1 MAKKAE
7 MKPTA
12 ETQRRREKAKT
23 GFTELAML
31 PDEELIEVFK
41 AFHAFRRETVNE
53 FVRAKIIRHSD
64 FELHGSSHSSRK
76 SFMFFD
82 IADNSTRRLIS
93 ELNRFL
99 LNVNHADCW
108 FRAVQKYSEEDR
120 LGLLWEFV
128 DPHMEL
134 SVSRPYSIRN
144 HFIFAAVYLLHYS
157 NQLIE
162 PNWKDDLPADGSI
175 DFKLLEKKGNKWPC
189 YQSFKEKM
197 TRLDS
202 DEFKNKT
209 TINFR
214 HRLQHRF
221 RSHFDFGITPF
232 IDRIKTENGIN
243 YAFKI
248 IPPLDLNTLMPALY
262 AQHQIAVEVF
272 QSYWQMVN
280 DLRLEWEKK
289 YSIQWK

>member
-1 MAKKAE
+1 MI
-7 MKPTA
+7 PDD
-12 ETQRRREKAKT
+12 
-23 GFTELAML
+23 ELVEA
-31 PDEELIEVFK
+31 FK
-41 AFHAFRRETVNE
+41 AFHAFRKETANE
-53 FVRAKIIRHSD
+53 FVRARIVRHSD
-64 FELHGSSHSSRK
+64 FELQGRTHSNFK

-82 IADNSTRRLIS
+82 IAGNSTRRLIS

-120 LGLLWEFV
+120 PGLLWEFV

-134 SVSRPYSIRN
+134 AVSRPYSIRN

-157 NQLIE
+157 NQLKE
-162 PNWKDDLPADGSI
+162 PNWKDNLPKDESI
-175 DFKLLEKKGNKWPC
+175 DFKVLEKKGSGWPC
-189 YQSFKEKM
+189 CQSFKEKIE
-197 TRLDS
+197 RLDS

-209 TINFR
+209 MMNFR

-232 IDRIKTENGIN
+232 IDRIKTENGIS

-248 IPPLDLNTLMPALY
+248 IPPLDLKALIPALY
-262 AQHQIAVEVF
+262 EQHQIAVEVF

-280 DLRLEWEKK
+280 DLRIEWEKK
-289 YSIQWK
+289 YTVQ